1 MLDATAYIVDT
12 DGVIFDQ
19 DNKFLMRM
27 AGFRTACNFIR
38 NYITNNRGKSFTD
51 DWIVMGSTRIYTI
64 V

>member
-51 DWIVMGSTRIYTI
+51 DWIVMGSKRIYTI

>member
-12 DGVIFDQ
+12 DGVISDQ
-19 DNKFLMRM
+19 DNKVLIRM
-27 AGFRTACNFIR
+27 AGFRTACAFIR
-38 NYITNNRGKSFTD
+38 NYITNTRGKSFTD

>member
-12 DGVIFDQ
+12 DGIIWNQ

-27 AGFRTACNFIR
+27 TGFRTACGYIR
-38 NYITNNRGKSFTD
+38 NYITKTRGKSFTD

>member
-12 DGVIFDQ
+12 DGVISDQ
-19 DNKFLMRM
+19 DNKVLMRM

-51 DWIVMGSTRIYTI
+51 DWIVMGSMRIYT
-64 V
+64 VV